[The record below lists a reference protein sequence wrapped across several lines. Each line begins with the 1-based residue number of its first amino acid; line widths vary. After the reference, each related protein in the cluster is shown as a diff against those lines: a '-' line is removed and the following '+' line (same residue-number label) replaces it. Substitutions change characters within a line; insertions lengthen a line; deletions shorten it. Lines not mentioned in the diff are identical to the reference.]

1 MGKFYLRFQ
10 WFGII
15 LVPAIITIVP
25 VLLGI
30 TIRWANPFMPYL
42 TALTV
47 GGILL
52 AIAIIT
58 TRTARKTK
66 ANLLSLRIST
76 LLEATYA
83 TSLAILFTSG
93 SREESNSNSAL
104 VSVLLD
110 RGIDDISAWLVND
123 VTRTLLFLLIFVFM
137 VTVLISALREK
148 VGMRHRTISR
158 YEIVPIL
165 DPDTED

>member
-10 WFGII
+10 WVGVF
-15 LVPAIITIVP
+15 LVPVIITLVP
-25 VLLGI
+25 SLLGI
-30 TIRWANPFMPYL
+30 TIAWANPFMPYL
-42 TALTV
+42 SAFTV

-58 TRTARKTK
+58 TRTSIQTGAK
-66 ANLLSLRIST
+66 LLSLRIST

-83 TSLAILFTSG
+83 TSIAILLTSG
-93 SREESNSNSAL
+93 SRDTKDSNSAL

-110 RGIDDISAWLVND
+110 RNVTEIGAWFINDI
-123 VTRTLLFLLIFVFM
+123 TRTLLFLLIFVFM
-137 VTVLISALREK
+137 VTVLISALRER
-148 VGMRHRTISR
+148 VGLRHRTISR